1 MTESGLD
8 DLARAA
14 RAGSRE
20 AFGAI
25 YDRTRDRLVRVL
37 ASYAGPD
44 PMVLEDLVH
53 DVYVRVAERLHAYDP
68 ERPFAPWLFTIAL
81 NVGRNHARVRREEA
95 VERKMIEPDP
105 RVATDEALLAVT
117 DLMRDVSGLPLSLR
131 DVVALRIGSD
141 LGYDEI
147 AALLGIP
154 VGTARRRMHD
164 ALNILRDRELH
175 PSRTGGTS

>member
-1 MTESGLD
+1 VTGADLD
-8 DLARAA
+8 ELARAA

-53 DVYVRVAERLHAYDP
+53 DVFVRVAERLQAYDP
-68 ERPFAPWLFTIAL
+68 QRPFAPWLFTIAL
-81 NVGRNHARVRREEA
+81 NVGRNHTRSRREEL
-95 VERKMIEPDP
+95 VERESTRSDP

-117 DLMRDVSGLPLSLR
+117 DLMRGVSGLPLPLR

-141 LGYDEI
+141 FGYDEI
-147 AALLGIP
+147 AELLDIP
-154 VGTARRRMHD
+154 AGTARRRMHS
-164 ALNILRDRELH
+164 AVKILRDREPQSL
-175 PSRTGGTS
+175 RTGGRS